1 MIPRY
6 LVLRERIEA
15 ELTDI
20 GHASD
25 KAMQAYEEAR
35 SNSPLADFFLDSV
48 AINLHSL
55 YNGVERIFEWIAGEL
70 DGGLPTG
77 PTWHRDLLTQ
87 MTLEVEGVRPAVIR
101 PATAQS
107 LGAYLRF
114 RHLVR
119 NLYTWSFEADKLS
132 DLVAGLPQMLA
143 DLEEDLGVF
152 GGFLAAAS
160 TADGIGRQTE
170 SLG

>member
-15 ELTDI
+15 ELADI
-20 GHASD
+20 GHASE
-25 KAMQAYEEAR
+25 KAMQAYEEAL
-35 SNSPLADFFLDSV
+35 SNSPHVDFFLDSV

-87 MTLEVEGVRPAVIR
+87 MTLKVEGVRPAVIR

-107 LGAYLRF
+107 GDSRSVQ
-114 RHLVR
+114 HTGGG
-119 NLYTWSFEADKLS
+119 NPHGYTAEAQT
-132 DLVAGLPQMLA
+132 VAS
-143 DLEEDLGVF
+143 
-152 GGFLAAAS
+152 AS
-160 TADGIGRQTE
+160 
-170 SLG
+170 